1 VSAIVVCSGKGSPG
15 ATFVAVNLAAAF
27 ARAGGETILLDL
39 DPAGGDVC
47 CYLGLDPRRGLYPL
61 LRMEG
66 SVSGSERLFA
76 EAEERS
82 GFRVVG
88 GFPDP
93 SELVTSNVLRE
104 ALFAADARDRT
115 VVADLGRVSKANAPP
130 AVEAES
136 VLLVVRADLVSVLG
150 AERAL
155 RHLEAAGTD
164 RNRIAVVLSGHERR
178 RPANLAEVGEALRLP
193 VLGPVPL
200 DRRGARNALLTQRPA
215 ATRRLVRAFDVL
227 SKSVGRAV
235 VEPVQEEQRAPEP
248 ELTEVSA

>member
-47 CYLGLDPRRGLYPL
+47 CYLGLDSRLGLYPL

-66 SVSGSERLFA
+66 SFSGSERLLA

-88 GFPDP
+88 GFPDA
-93 SELVTSNVLRE
+93 SELATSDVLHE
-104 ALFAADARDRT
+104 ALIAADARDRT

-130 AVEAES
+130 AVEAER

-164 RNRIAVVLSGHERR
+164 RNRIAVVVSGHERR
-178 RPANLAEVGEALRLP
+178 RPAKPRGGGGGSAVA
-193 VLGPVPL
+193 GP
-200 DRRGARNALLTQRPA
+200 RRGASRPTRRPERAPRPA
-215 ATRRLVRAFDVL
+215 SGRHAPTGPRVRRALEVCGPG
-227 SKSVGRAV
+227 SGRA
-235 VEPVQEEQRAPEP
+235 PPGRAASP
-248 ELTEVSA
+248 